1 MVVIARAGRRRRHV
15 VTGAQSTGHFAGRNQ
30 SFRSTVG
37 RINMLFRGS
46 IAAMALV
53 AAVSATGVAAQAYD
67 VAPYPDL
74 SGMWRR
80 VPVPGVTGQPGYDQT
95 KIQGRAQ
102 EAPLTAEYQAVF
114 EASLKDL
121 AEGGQGNDP
130 TYNCTSPGMPR
141 IMTVYDPMEIVVT
154 PASTHI
160 LIEHIHDSRRIYTD
174 GRDWP
179 EFFEPSYRGFSIGKW
194 SDTDGD
200 GRYDL
205 LEVETR
211 GFKGP
216 RSFDATG
223 LPLHFD
229 NETIIKERIYLDKT
243 DPNLLYDEI
252 TTIDHALTRPWTVL
266 KKFHRDQPKYPVWG
280 EAICEEGN
288 SHVGIGKE
296 VYYLSADGL
305 LMPAKKGQAPPDL
318 RYFKTPNQNSAKS
331 Q

>member
-1 MVVIARAGRRRRHV
+1 MPDAISLGRRPV
-15 VTGAQSTGHFAGRNQ
+15 DTDG
-30 SFRSTVG
+30 FRFTDW
-37 RINMLFRGS
+37 RIKMLFRGS
-46 IAAMALV
+46 MAAMALL
-53 AAVSATGVAAQAYD
+53 AAVGASCIPAGAYD
-67 VAPYPDL
+67 VKPYPDL

-102 EAPLTAEYQAVF
+102 EAPLTPEYQAIF

-154 PASTHI
+154 PQTTHI

-179 EFFEPSYRGFSIGKW
+179 DFFEPSYAGLSIGKW

-200 GRYDL
+200 GLYDQ

-223 LPLHFD
+223 LPLHYD
-229 NETIIKERIYLDKT
+229 NESVIKERIYLDKK
-243 DPNLLYDEI
+243 DPDLLYDEI

-266 KKFHRDQPKYPVWG
+266 KKYHRDRPKFAVFG

-288 SHVGIGKE
+288 SHVGIGNE
-296 VYYLSADGL
+296 VYYLSADHL
-305 LMPAKKGQAPPDL
+305 LMPAKKGQQPPDL
-318 RYFKTPNQNSAKS
+318 RYFKTPDQKSAKS

>member
-1 MVVIARAGRRRRHV
+1 
-15 VTGAQSTGHFAGRNQ
+15 
-30 SFRSTVG
+30 
-37 RINMLFRGS
+37 MLFRGS
-46 IAAMALV
+46 IAAIAFA
-53 AAVSATGVAAQAYD
+53 AAVSAIALSATWVSAQAYD
-67 VAPYPDL
+67 LKPYPDL
-74 SGMWRR
+74 SGQWRR

-102 EAPLTAEYQAVF
+102 EAPLTPEYQAIF

-130 TYNCTSPGMPR
+130 TYNCSSPGMPR

-154 PASTHI
+154 PETTHI

-174 GRDWP
+174 GRPWP
-179 EFFEPSYRGFSIGKW
+179 SFFEPSYAGLSIGKW

-200 GRYDL
+200 GLYDL

-229 NETIIKERIYLDKT
+229 NESIIKERIHLDKN

-266 KKFHRDQPKYPVWG
+266 KKYHRERPQYGIFG

-288 SHVGIGKE
+288 SHVGIGNE
-296 VYYLSADGL
+296 VYYLSAEGL

-318 RYFKTPNQNSAKS
+318 RYFKMQNQGAAKL

>member
-1 MVVIARAGRRRRHV
+1 
-15 VTGAQSTGHFAGRNQ
+15 
-30 SFRSTVG
+30 
-37 RINMLFRGS
+37 MLFRGS

-53 AAVSATGVAAQAYD
+53 AAVSATWVAAQAYD

-154 PASTHI
+154 PVSTHI

-229 NETIIKERIYLDKT
+229 NETVIKERIYLDKT

-266 KKFHRDQPKYPVWG
+266 KKYHRDQPKYPIWG

-318 RYFKTPNQNSAKS
+318 RYFKTQNQNSAKS

>member
-1 MVVIARAGRRRRHV
+1 
-15 VTGAQSTGHFAGRNQ
+15 
-30 SFRSTVG
+30 
-37 RINMLFRGS
+37 MLFRGS
-46 IAAMALV
+46 IAAIAFA
-53 AAVSATGVAAQAYD
+53 AAVSAIALSATWVSAQAYD
-67 VAPYPDL
+67 LKPYPDL
-74 SGMWRR
+74 SGQWRR

-102 EAPLTAEYQAVF
+102 EAPLTPEYQAIF

-154 PASTHI
+154 PETTHI

-174 GRDWP
+174 GRPWP
-179 EFFEPSYRGFSIGKW
+179 SFFEPSYAGLSIGKW

-200 GRYDL
+200 GLYDL

-229 NETIIKERIYLDKT
+229 NESIIKERIHLDKN

-266 KKFHRDQPKYPVWG
+266 KKYHRERPQYGIFG

-288 SHVGIGKE
+288 SHVGIGNE
-296 VYYLSADGL
+296 VYYLSAEGL

-318 RYFKTPNQNSAKS
+318 RYFKMQNQGAAKL